1 MLDSIHKQG
10 YYISSCSLIDFG
22 GVFGVTIYQIS
33 SATFL
38 RPGAWV
44 AMVTSAAAI
53 GRLESTYFYVINII
67 VLNGFVSFLFYFA
80 ANI

>member
-1 MLDSIHKQG
+1 MKIH
-10 YYISSCSLIDFG
+10 
-22 GVFGVTIYQIS
+22 QIS

-44 AMVTSAAAI
+44 ATVMSAATI
-53 GRLESTYFYVINII
+53 GRLESTYFISGKIINII

>member
-22 GVFGVTIYQIS
+22 GVFGVKIHQIS

-44 AMVTSAAAI
+44 ATVTSVAAI
-53 GRLESTYFYVINII
+53 GRLESTYFDVINII

>member
-1 MLDSIHKQG
+1 MK
-10 YYISSCSLIDFG
+10 ID
-22 GVFGVTIYQIS
+22 QIS
-33 SATFL
+33 SASFL

-44 AMVTSAAAI
+44 ATVTS
-53 GRLESTYFYVINII
+53 INII

>member
-1 MLDSIHKQG
+1 MKIH
-10 YYISSCSLIDFG
+10 
-22 GVFGVTIYQIS
+22 QIS
-33 SATFL
+33 SASFL

-44 AMVTSAAAI
+44 ATVTSAAAI
-53 GRLESTYFYVINII
+53 GRLESIFMSEKIINII

>member
-22 GVFGVTIYQIS
+22 GVFGVKIHQLS

-38 RPGAWV
+38 QPGAYISGSMMKWV
-44 AMVTSAAAI
+44 FIFLVQFQISFVLHI
-53 GRLESTYFYVINII
+53 LKFYYNKAT
-67 VLNGFVSFLFYFA
+67 F
-80 ANI
+80 